1 VSENSIT
8 VAKAMAQ
15 YLATLDADEKRK
27 QQQDLNRFARW
38 CGASRYIDQI
48 KVVELDNYGEHVSD
62 QNDPLEKIRPVKAFF
77 SYVKKAKITETNL
90 GVHIRVKKTSRRRTV
105 KKSTKKVATIR
116 LTQQGLGELK
126 EELEKLVAERPH
138 IAETIRLAAADKDF
152 RENAPLDAAKDHQ
165 GQVEA
170 RIRELETIVK
180 TGIVEAGGKGD
191 NRIKLG
197 TVVTLFDI
205 THNEQLCYTLV
216 GPSEAN
222 LARGKLS
229 VESPIGMALVGH
241 AKGDVVQVKAPMGKI
256 EYRIDEAG

>member
-8 VAKAMAQ
+8 IAKAMAQ

-27 QQQDLNRFARW
+27 QQQDLNRFTRW
-38 CGASRYIDQI
+38 CGASIYIDQI
-48 KVVELDNYGEHVSD
+48 KAVELENYGGHVSD

-77 SYVKKAKITETNL
+77 SYIKKAKITEINL
-90 GVHIRVKKTSRRRTV
+90 GVHIRVKKTPGRHTV
-105 KKSTKKVATIR
+105 KKSSKKVATIR
-116 LTQQGLGELK
+116 LTQQGLEELK
-126 EELEKLVAERPH
+126 GELEKLIAERPH

-170 RIRELETIVK
+170 RIRDLEAIVR
-180 TGIVEAGGKGD
+180 TGIVIEGGKGD

-197 TVVTLFDI
+197 MAVTLFDI
-205 THNEQLCYTLV
+205 THNEQLCYKLV

-229 VESPIGMALVGH
+229 VESPIGTALVGRT
-241 AKGDVVQVKAPMGKI
+241 KGEVVQVKAPMGKI